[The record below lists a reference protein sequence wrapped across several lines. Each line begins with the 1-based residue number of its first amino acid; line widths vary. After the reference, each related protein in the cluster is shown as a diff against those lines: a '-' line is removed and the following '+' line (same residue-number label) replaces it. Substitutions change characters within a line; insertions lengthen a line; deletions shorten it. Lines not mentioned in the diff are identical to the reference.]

1 MSEDETFGLFPQI
14 FSRYR
19 ESVNLLTGEFANIPY
34 RDRAGVIHGLLAQ
47 CEAARNYKWPDKD
60 FRERDRES
68 IEGAKSAAIHAE
80 KLAKYLRKHQTQT
93 QFALM
98 AAQENTDIR
107 LWRKD
112 ETHSINQVEGFANL
126 CDALA
131 MELKGGNL
139 FAKKGAL
146 MHRHQVGPLLFENP
160 IDDRAGKFDQ
170 KTCLAIVLMLKLKI
184 YEARKTMSFQ
194 AGEPMPAGDFSKWEI
209 VHQLVVDAFH
219 EKARANGVENLQR
232 TVNAVLEKY
241 PDLQILGYSRN

>member
-1 MSEDETFGLFPQI
+1 MSEDETYGLPPQI
-14 FSRYR
+14 FLRYR

-34 RDRAGVIHGLLAQ
+34 LDRARVIDRLLAQ
-47 CEAARNYKWPDKD
+47 CEAAHNYKWPDKD

-68 IEGAKSAAIHAE
+68 IEGAKSAAVHAE

-98 AAQENTDIR
+98 AAQEKTDVR

-131 MELKGGNL
+131 KELKGKNL
-139 FAKKGAL
+139 FAKKGGL
-146 MHRHQVGPLLFENP
+146 MHRHQVGPLLFKNP

-170 KTCLAIVLMLKLKI
+170 KTCLAIVLVLLLKM
-184 YEARKTMSFQ
+184 YEAQKTMRFQ
-194 AGEPMPAGDFSKWEI
+194 AGEPMPRSAFSKWEV

-219 EKARANGVENLQR
+219 GNASANGVENLQR

-241 PDLQILGYSRN
+241 PDLQILGYSQN